1 MTNTGAL
8 QVTTPTDREVVVTRH
23 FAAPCDLVFRAYTT
37 PDLLRQWFHG
47 PPGWTMELCEVDLRV
62 GGRYRY
68 EWSGPD
74 GEVMAVGGEFREVDP
89 PSRLVTTE
97 LFDEDWTGGET
108 VVTAD
113 FIDQAGQ
120 TRLEMTILYA
130 SREARDGALASG
142 MTEGME
148 MGYALLDEL
157 LPSLA

>member
-1 MTNTGAL
+1 
-8 QVTTPTDREVVVTRH
+8 
-23 FAAPCDLVFRAYTT
+23 
-37 PDLLRQWFHG
+37 
-47 PPGWTMELCEVDLRV
+47 MELCEVDLRV

-68 EWSGPD
+68 EWNGPD
-74 GEVMAVGGEFREVDP
+74 GELMAVGGEFREVDP

-108 VVTAD
+108 LVTAD

-120 TRLEMTILYA
+120 TRLEMTILYS

-148 MGYALLDEL
+148 MGYAGLDEL